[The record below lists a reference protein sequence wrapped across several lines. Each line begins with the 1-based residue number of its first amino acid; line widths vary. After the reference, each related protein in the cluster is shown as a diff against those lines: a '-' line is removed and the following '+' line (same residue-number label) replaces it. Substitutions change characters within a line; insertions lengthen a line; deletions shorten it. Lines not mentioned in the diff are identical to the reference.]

1 MNITPDEFHQINDII
16 KAYHLKF
23 ALNLIGPSYFS
34 KQEKNLLKRFFG
46 KKILENN
53 FIPIIDQIYLMGQ
66 LAIKIGD
73 PNLLSLSYND
83 FILSLNKDQH
93 PKYGKVKEKSIE
105 KYKKQAYLDVLS
117 SEFYVSKD
125 IKQTLLNTVD
135 DTKKNTI
142 EQFGDILKDKLPSWN
157 NNINASISY
166 LTQTTFERGKI
177 DKIIETYG
185 EDKLVYKM
193 PLPGACKYCIAAYLI
208 NGVGSRPRIFKISE
222 LVANGDNIGRKP
234 VDWLPVLGA
243 MHPSC
248 RCTLHY
254 LPDNVEWDEERQ
266 VFVPKLVEGK
276 KIERKSKVKVYV
288 GNKVFEV

>member
-23 ALNLIGPSYFS
+23 TLNLIGPSYFS

-73 PNLLSLSYND
+73 PNLLNLSYND
-83 FILSLNKDQH
+83 FVLSLNKDQYL
-93 PKYGKVKEKSIE
+93 KYGKVKEKSIE

-125 IKQTLLNTVD
+125 IRQTLLNTVD

-142 EQFGDILKDKLPSWN
+142 EQFGNILKDKLPSWN

-193 PLPGACKYCIAAYLI
+193 PLPGACKYCIAAYLT
-208 NGVGSRPRIFKISE
+208 NGVSSRPRIFKISE
-222 LVANGDNIGRKP
+222 LVANGDNIGKKP

-243 MHPSC
+243 MHPHC